1 MSESNNTDIKVY
13 TMKETADMLRVS
25 YIYLTQMVKEGKL
38 KAVKVGR
45 RKLITK
51 QAIDEFL
58 ETNKC
63 N

>member
-1 MSESNNTDIKVY
+1 MSESNNTEIKVY